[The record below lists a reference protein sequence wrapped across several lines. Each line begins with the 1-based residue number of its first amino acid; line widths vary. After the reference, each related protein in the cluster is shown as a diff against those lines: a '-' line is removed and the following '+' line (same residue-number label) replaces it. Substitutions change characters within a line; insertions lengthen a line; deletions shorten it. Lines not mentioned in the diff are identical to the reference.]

1 MATQYVDPEIDR
13 LISYFTGAS
22 PDQFNEADTLA
33 AEASLFGG
41 FNAPRRSQY
50 RQSEVNQRYGQAL
63 PFIQLRQQ
71 SALAAQ
77 AEAADAARQIQEN
90 NAAMERLQLQL
101 RHADQNTSR
110 EIAARI
116 NELNIN
122 NQGQM
127 ERLKVEEAS
136 ANTRQTQGDTAAAA
150 RQTQG
155 DTAAMV
161 SARLAEEGAS
171 GRHATGIAADLQRQ
185 REGNEFTYRENA
197 LARAAREA
205 EQTKAITARKDEYTA
220 GFAHDR
226 GLEDLRQRYGLA
238 GSESTGQALNSV
250 NSAYRNPNPYVRAGF
265 QTGNQGGYNQG
276 GSVPFT
282 TSGTMAPSITGTY
295 SSPSVNYNA
304 SSWGGNA
311 VSPNFYAGPNTVS
324 GTAQGPLTYN
334 YGTGNSQ
341 TGPYRESYQMTND
354 DWINQLIWGG

>member
-41 FNAPRRSQY
+41 FNSPRRSQY
-50 RQSEVNQRYGQAL
+50 RQSEVNQRYGKAL

-71 SALAAQ
+71 AALAAQ

-127 ERLKVEEAS
+127 ERLKVAEVG
-136 ANTRQTQGDTAAAA
+136 ANTRQTQGDSAALA
-150 RQTQG
+150 RTQVGEQGALQRFQLGEQGQTLRQ
-155 DTAAMV
+155 
-161 SARLAEEGAS
+161 
-171 GRHATGIAADLQRQ
+171 ATGIAGDLQRQ

-197 LARAAREA
+197 LDRAAREA
-205 EQTKAITARKDEYTA
+205 EQTKALSARKEEYTA

-238 GSESTGQALNSV
+238 GSESTGQAFNSV

-276 GSVPFT
+276 
-282 TSGTMAPSITGTY
+282 APSTTYGGSPSETMTY
-295 SSPSVNYNA
+295 SSPSVNYSQ
-304 SSWGGNA
+304 SSWKGNA
-311 VSPNFYAGPNTVS
+311 TSPNFYAGPNTVS
-324 GTAQGPLTYN
+324 GTAQGPLAYN